1 MIDVREYIAKRRSEG
16 CRIVQ
21 KSANTIDYLY
31 IFEADGWISVIQ
43 EDVGCYKAK
52 IQARDEAHAD
62 SYIAMI
68 EPAPRFLEPL
78 V

>member
-1 MIDVREYIAKRRSEG
+1 MNIEEYIEKRRAEG
-16 CRIVQ
+16 CRIIQ
-21 KSANTIDYLY
+21 KRANTFDYLY

-43 EDVGCYKAK
+43 DDAGYYKAK

-68 EPAPRFLEPL
+68 EPAPTFLERL
-78 V
+78 A